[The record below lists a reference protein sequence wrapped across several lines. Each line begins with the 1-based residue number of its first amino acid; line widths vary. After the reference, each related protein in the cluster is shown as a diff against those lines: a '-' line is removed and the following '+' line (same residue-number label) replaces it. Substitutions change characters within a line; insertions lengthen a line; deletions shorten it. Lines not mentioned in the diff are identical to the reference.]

1 LHLYKSCSNAYSYVD
16 FSSPAQK
23 KQLAVYSLFF
33 FFLVYK
39 LGKPARTVW
48 QDLRFVGAPAAITG
62 TTATSLESTTG
73 IAQRVAMANV
83 TSDESRT
90 WDLLQFFA

>member
-1 LHLYKSCSNAYSYVD
+1 MHIHMLIFQAQRKKNNWLFIHCS
-16 FSSPAQK
+16 
-23 KQLAVYSLFF
+23 
-33 FFLVYK
+33 FFLVCK
-39 LGKPARTVW
+39 LGKPACTVW